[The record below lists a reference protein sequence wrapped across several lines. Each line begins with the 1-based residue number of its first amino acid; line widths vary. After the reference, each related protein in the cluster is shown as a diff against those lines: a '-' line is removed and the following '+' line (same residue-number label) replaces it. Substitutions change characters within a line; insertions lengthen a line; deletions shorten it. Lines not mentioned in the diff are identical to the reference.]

1 MNIRGREGKLL
12 RDYFHFIATD
22 RTGKMLKALCERLM
36 SFAT

>member
-1 MNIRGREGKLL
+1 MNIRGREDKL

-22 RTGKMLKALCERLM
+22 RAGKMLKALCERLM